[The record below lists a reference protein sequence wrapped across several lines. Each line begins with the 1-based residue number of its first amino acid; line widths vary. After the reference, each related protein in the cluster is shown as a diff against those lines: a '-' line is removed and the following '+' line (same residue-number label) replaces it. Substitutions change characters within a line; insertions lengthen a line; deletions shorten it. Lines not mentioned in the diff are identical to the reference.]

1 MQDKFSGRIFSNHCD
16 FPKIPIWQKRAFD
29 LRFILDCDNS
39 SWLGITLIAFVDLF
53 IRFSTIWIPFSSAVF
68 PVPLAYS
75 TCYIQAGCFNVGRQ
89 WVISKVLFFKLRAR
103 SNSSSCLENSYC
115 LILLMNPLPFQNL
128 WNYFCNF

>member
-1 MQDKFSGRIFSNHCD
+1 MQDKFSGRIFSNHSD

-39 SWLGITLIAFVDLF
+39 SWLGITLTAFVDLF
-53 IRFSTIWIPFSSAVF
+53 VRFSTIWIPFSSAVF
-68 PVPLAYS
+68 PIPLAYS
-75 TCYIQAGCFNVGRQ
+75 TCYIQADCSNVGWQ
-89 WVISKVLFFKLRAR
+89 WVISKVLFFNYVRDR
-103 SNSSSCLENSYC
+103 IPSSCPENSYC